1 MRDTGAPNVISI
13 ELERTLSGHDRE
25 GRPYNGSEI
34 LQKETRRMEDSPA
47 LLLVEDEPD
56 VASFVQQGLEEEG
69 YDVDWVQEGRRALE
83 HVQQAPVD
91 LVLLDIRL
99 PDFSGIEVCERLR
112 LHQPN
117 LPIMM
122 LTALDAVEDRVKGLR
137 AGADDYLPKPFAFDE
152 LLARIEALLRR
163 VDTPAQ
169 TETLRDDALVVDPA
183 AQVCTYKGEKVSLT
197 PTEFDLLVYLMARR
211 GQALSRDTIHRDVWG
226 HDFDRGTNLIDVYV
240 NYVREKLDE
249 VGCPSPIE
257 TVRGVGYRYTSCT
270 ESAEEHD

>member
-1 MRDTGAPNVISI
+1 MGTAP
-13 ELERTLSGHDRE
+13 T
-25 GRPYNGSEI
+25 
-34 LQKETRRMEDSPA
+34 

-56 VASFVQQGLEEEG
+56 VASFVQQGLDEEG
-69 YDVDWVQEGRRALE
+69 YDVGWVQEGRRALE
-83 HVQQAPVD
+83 YTQQQSVD

-99 PDFSGIEVCERLR
+99 PDLSGIDVCERLR
-112 LHQPN
+112 LHQPH

-122 LTALDAVEDRVKGLR
+122 LTALDAVEDRVRGLR

-163 VDTPAQ
+163 VDRTEQ
-169 TETLRDDALVVDPA
+169 TETLRDGPLTVNPA
-183 AQVCTYKGEKVSLT
+183 AQTCTYEGEDVALT
-197 PTEFDLLVYLMARR
+197 PTEFDLLAYLMARR

-226 HDFDRGTNLIDVYV
+226 HEFDRGTNLIDVYV
-240 NYVREKLDE
+240 NYVRRKLGE

-270 ESAEEHD
+270 NGEDTDD

>member
-1 MRDTGAPNVISI
+1 
-13 ELERTLSGHDRE
+13 
-25 GRPYNGSEI
+25 
-34 LQKETRRMEDSPA
+34 MEKSPT

-56 VASFVQQGLEEEG
+56 VASFVQQGLEEER
-69 YDVDWVQEGRRALE
+69 YAVNWVQEGQRALE
-83 HVQQAPVD
+83 YVQQAPVD

-99 PDFSGIEVCERLR
+99 PDQSGIEVCERLR

-122 LTALDAVEDRVKGLR
+122 LTALDAVENRVEGLR

-163 VDTPAQ
+163 VESADQA
-169 TETLRDDALVVDPA
+169 ETLRDGPLVLDPA
-183 AQVCTYKGEKVSLT
+183 ARVCTYEGEEVSLT

-211 GQALSRDTIHRDVWG
+211 GQALSRDAIHRDVWG

-240 NYVREKLDE
+240 TYVREKLAE
-249 VGCPSPIE
+249 AGCPSPIE
-257 TVRGVGYRYTSCT
+257 TVRGVGYRYISCT
-270 ESAEEHD
+270 ESAEEHG

>member
-1 MRDTGAPNVISI
+1 M
-13 ELERTLSGHDRE
+13 
-25 GRPYNGSEI
+25 
-34 LQKETRRMEDSPA
+34 ETPTQ

-56 VASFVQQGLEEEG
+56 VASFVRQGLDEEG
-69 YDVDWVQEGRRALE
+69 YDVGWVQEGRRALE
-83 HVQQAPVD
+83 YTQQQRVD

-99 PDFSGIEVCERLR
+99 PDLSGIDVCERLR
-112 LHQPN
+112 LHQPD

-163 VDTPAQ
+163 VDRSEQADVLQDGP
-169 TETLRDDALVVDPA
+169 LRVDPA
-183 AQVCTYKGEKVSLT
+183 AQACTYDGEEVSLT
-197 PTEFDLLVYLMARR
+197 PTEFDLLAYLMARR

-240 NYVREKLDE
+240 NYVRRKLDD
-249 VGCPSPIE
+249 VGCPSPID

-270 ESAEEHD
+270 NGNESDD

>member
-1 MRDTGAPNVISI
+1 M
-13 ELERTLSGHDRE
+13 
-25 GRPYNGSEI
+25 
-34 LQKETRRMEDSPA
+34 ETPTQ

-56 VASFVQQGLEEEG
+56 VASFVRQGLDEEG
-69 YDVDWVQEGRRALE
+69 YDVGWVQEGRRALE
-83 HVQQAPVD
+83 YTQQQRVD

-99 PDFSGIEVCERLR
+99 PDLSGIDVCERLR
-112 LHQPN
+112 LHQPD

-163 VDTPAQ
+163 VDRSGPADV
-169 TETLRDDALVVDPA
+169 LRDGSLRVDPA
-183 AQVCTYKGEKVSLT
+183 AQACTYDGEEVSLT
-197 PTEFDLLVYLMARR
+197 PTEFDLLAYLMARR

-240 NYVREKLDE
+240 NYVRRKLDD

-270 ESAEEHD
+270 NGDESDD

>member
-1 MRDTGAPNVISI
+1 
-13 ELERTLSGHDRE
+13 
-25 GRPYNGSEI
+25 
-34 LQKETRRMEDSPA
+34 
-47 LLLVEDEPD
+47 
-56 VASFVQQGLEEEG
+56 
-69 YDVDWVQEGRRALE
+69 VDWVQEGRRALE
-83 HVQQAPVD
+83 HIRQTSVD

-99 PDFSGIEVCERLR
+99 PDLSGIDVCERLR
-112 LHQPN
+112 LHQPD

-163 VDTPAQ
+163 VEQ
-169 TETLRDDALVVDPA
+169 TDRTEVLRDGPLALDPA
-183 AQVCTYKGEKVSLT
+183 AQTCTYEDEEVSLT
-197 PTEFDLLVYLMARR
+197 PTEFDLLAYLMARR

-226 HDFDRGTNLIDVYV
+226 HEFDRGTNLIDVYV
-240 NYVREKLDE
+240 NYVRRKLDD

-270 ESAEEHD
+270 DEEDSRD

>member
-1 MRDTGAPNVISI
+1 
-13 ELERTLSGHDRE
+13 
-25 GRPYNGSEI
+25 
-34 LQKETRRMEDSPA
+34 MEDSPA

-69 YDVDWVQEGRRALE
+69 YDVAWVQEGRRALE
-83 HVQQAPVD
+83 HVQQTPVD

-99 PDFSGIEVCERLR
+99 PDRSGIEVCERLR

-163 VDTPAQ
+163 VDAPAQ
-169 TETLRDDALVVDPA
+169 AETLRDGPLVVDPA
-183 AQVCTYKGEKVSLT
+183 AQVCTYEGEKVALT

-211 GQALSRDTIHRDVWG
+211 GQALSRDAIHRDVWG
-226 HDFDRGTNLIDVYV
+226 HEFDRGTNLIDVYV
-240 NYVREKLDE
+240 NYVREKLAE
-249 VGCPSPIE
+249 AGCPSPIE
-257 TVRGVGYRYTSCT
+257 TVRGVGYRYTDCT
-270 ESAEEHD
+270 ETAEAHD

>member
-1 MRDTGAPNVISI
+1 MLYKVILIPN
-13 ELERTLSGHDRE
+13 
-25 GRPYNGSEI
+25 
-34 LQKETRRMEDSPA
+34 QETRRMEESPT

-56 VASFVQQGLEEEG
+56 VASFVQQGLEEES
-69 YDVDWVQEGRRALE
+69 YAVSWVQEGQRALE

-99 PDFSGIEVCERLR
+99 PDRSGIEVCGRLR

-152 LLARIEALLRR
+152 LVARIEALLRR
-163 VDTPAQ
+163 VDAPAQ
-169 TETLRDDALVVDPA
+169 TETLRDGPLVVDPA
-183 AQVCTYKGEKVSLT
+183 AQVCTYEGKDVSLT

-211 GQALSRDTIHRDVWG
+211 GQALSRDAIHRDVWG
-226 HDFDRGTNLIDVYV
+226 HDFERGTNLIDVYV
-240 NYVREKLDE
+240 NYVREKLGE
-249 VGCPSPIE
+249 AGCPSPVE
-257 TVRGVGYRYTSCT
+257 TAHGVGYRYTACT
-270 ESAEEHD
+270 ESAERHD

>member
-1 MRDTGAPNVISI
+1 MGMDVSTHI
-13 ELERTLSGHDRE
+13 
-25 GRPYNGSEI
+25 
-34 LQKETRRMEDSPA
+34 
-47 LLLVEDEPD
+47 LLVEDEPD
-56 VASFVQQGLEEEG
+56 VASFVQKGLDEEG
-69 YDVDWVQEGRRALE
+69 YDVAWVKEGHRALE
-83 HVQQAPVD
+83 YVQQQPVD

-99 PDFSGIEVCERLR
+99 PDLSGIEVCERLR
-112 LHQPN
+112 LHRPG

-163 VDTPAQ
+163 VERAEPDDV
-169 TETLRDDALVVDPA
+169 LRDGPLKVDPA
-183 AQVCTYKGEKVSLT
+183 ARTCTYDGAEVPLT
-197 PTEFDLLVYLMARR
+197 PTEFDLLTYLMARR

-240 NYVREKLDE
+240 NYVRRKLE
-249 VGCPSPIE
+249 EAGCPPPIE

-270 ESAEEHD
+270 EDAVSHD

>member
-1 MRDTGAPNVISI
+1 MGAAS
-13 ELERTLSGHDRE
+13 
-25 GRPYNGSEI
+25 
-34 LQKETRRMEDSPA
+34 K

-69 YDVDWVQEGRRALE
+69 YDVGWVQEGRRALE
-83 HVQQAPVD
+83 YTQQQPVD

-99 PDFSGIEVCERLR
+99 PDLSGIEVCERLR

-122 LTALDAVEDRVKGLR
+122 LTALDAVEDRVRGLR

-163 VDTPAQ
+163 VEQ
-169 TETLRDDALVVDPA
+169 TEQTDPLQDGPLRVDPA
-183 AQVCTYKGEKVSLT
+183 AQTCTYDGEEVSLT
-197 PTEFDLLVYLMARR
+197 PTEFDLLAYLMARR
-211 GQALSRDTIHRDVWG
+211 GQALNRDTIHRDVWG
-226 HDFDRGTNLIDVYV
+226 HEFDRGTNLIDVYV
-240 NYVREKLDE
+240 NYVRRKLNE

-270 ESAEEHD
+270 NGKDSDD